1 MPHNPNANAVTCPCC
16 GRPFEAR
23 ALKVDINRNAVIT
36 PAGRASLTPMEA
48 EILYA
53 LWSRGRPLT
62 ISSLIECVYGQ
73 RDEPGDGHAVIRVA
87 VSKMRKSLKNIG
99 VVITKGSH
107 TGYTVYYD
115 HISVRPL

>member
-1 MPHNPNANAVTCPCC
+1 MPHNPNAATCPCC
-16 GRPFEAR
+16 GRPFEAY
-23 ALKVDINRNAVIT
+23 ALKVDIHRNAVIT
-36 PAGRASLTPMEA
+36 PAGRVNLQPMEA

-73 RDEPGDGHAVIRVA
+73 RDEPGDSSACIRVT
-87 VSKMRKSLKNIG
+87 VSKMRKALKDIG

-107 TGYTVYYD
+107 AGYMVYYD
-115 HISVRPL
+115 PVSVRPL